1 MKNLLHNIQIL
12 AMLALTMIGIQSCSD
27 ELHDVGDVQVSFT
40 AMLPTDTRT
49 RSFGKAEQVNTLVVG
64 IFKKGVADMHTNS
77 GGSWNYY
84 EIDRQSFPI
93 NGTSVNVQLTLAQ
106 EQTYSFVF
114 WAYYYDGNQ
123 NIYNIDDLTAIVMNA
138 LPDPITFAQAEA
150 ADAFFATMEDITI
163 TGDCSYPVELIRP
176 LAQINVG
183 TTGKTMQ
190 ASFTAKAAPDT
201 FHPFTN
207 TVSGVTDYTWNFSET
222 TTETFSVKYN
232 DDNETVYNYLA
243 MGYLFAPTTAT
254 KISAEL
260 TLTDGDASKTVQFP
274 QVEIEANQRSNIA
287 GNFTQ
292 QQEN

>member
-1 MKNLLHNIQIL
+1 
-12 AMLALTMIGIQSCSD
+12 MLALTMAGIQSCSD

-40 AMLPTDTRT
+40 ATLPTDIRT

-64 IFKKGVADMHTNS
+64 IFKKGVADVHNNS

-93 NGTSVNVQLTLAQ
+93 NDTSIDVQLTLAQ

-114 WAYYYDGNQ
+114 WACDGNQ
-123 NIYNIDDLTAIVMNA
+123 NIYDIDDLTAIEMNT
-138 LPDPITFAQAEA
+138 LPNPITFSEAEA

-163 TGDCSYPVELIRP
+163 TGDCSYPVELVRP

-183 TTGKTMQ
+183 TTGTPMQ
-190 ASFTAKAAPDT
+190 ATFTASGAPKT

-207 TVSGVTDYTWNFSET
+207 TVSGAAEFSWNINET
-222 TTETFSVKYN
+222 TTETFSA
-232 DDNETVYNYLA
+232 DGTEYNYLA
-243 MGYLFAPTTAT
+243 MGYVFAPTTAT
-254 KISAEL
+254 NISAKL
-260 TLTDGDASKTVQFP
+260 TLTDGNNSKMVEFP

-287 GNFTQ
+287 GNFTPT
-292 QQEN
+292 E

>member
-40 AMLPTDTRT
+40 AMLPTDIRT

-93 NGTSVNVQLTLAQ
+93 NGTSVDVQLTLAQ

-114 WAYYYDGNQ
+114 WAYDGNQ

-163 TGDCSYPVELIRP
+163 TGDCSYPVELVRP

-183 TTGKTMQ
+183 TTGTPMQ
-190 ASFTAKAAPDT
+190 STFTASGAPKT

-207 TVSGVTDYTWNFSET
+207 TVSGAAEFTWNFSET
-222 TTETFSVKYN
+222 TSETFSA
-232 DDNETVYNYLA
+232 DGTEYNYLA
-243 MGYLFAPTTAT
+243 MGYVFAPTTPTQIET
-254 KISAEL
+254 KL
-260 TLTDGDASKTVQFP
+260 TLADKTFNFP

-287 GNFTQ
+287 GNFTPT
-292 QQEN
+292 E

>member
-40 AMLPTDTRT
+40 ATLPTDTRT
-49 RSFGKAEQVNTLVVG
+49 RSFGKAEQVNTLEVG
-64 IFKKGVADMHTNS
+64 IFKKGVTDVHTNS

-114 WAYYYDGNQ
+114 WAYDNNQ
-123 NIYNIDDLTAIVMNA
+123 NIYNIDDLTAIEMNT
-138 LPDPITFAQAEA
+138 LPNPITFSEAEA

-163 TGDCSYPVELIRP
+163 TGDCSYPVELVRP
-176 LAQINVG
+176 LVQINVG
-183 TTGKTMQ
+183 TTGTPMQ
-190 ASFTAKAAPDT
+190 ATFTASGAPKT

-207 TVSGVTDYTWNFSET
+207 TVSGAAEFTWNINET
-222 TTETFSVKYN
+222 TTETFSA
-232 DDNETVYNYLA
+232 DGTEYNYLA
-243 MGYLFAPTTAT
+243 MGYVFAPTTAT
-254 KISAEL
+254 NISAKL
-260 TLTDGDASKTVQFP
+260 TLTDGNNSKMVEFP

-287 GNFTQ
+287 GNFTPA
-292 QQEN
+292 E

>member
-40 AMLPTDTRT
+40 ATLPTDIRT

-64 IFKKGVADMHTNS
+64 IFKKGVADVHNNS

-93 NGTSVNVQLTLAQ
+93 NDTSIDVQLTLAQ

-114 WAYYYDGNQ
+114 WACDGNQ
-123 NIYNIDDLTAIVMNA
+123 NIYDIDDLTAIEMNT
-138 LPDPITFAQAEA
+138 LPNPITFSEAEA

-163 TGDCSYPVELIRP
+163 TGDCSYPVELVRP

-183 TTGKTMQ
+183 TTGTPMQ
-190 ASFTAKAAPDT
+190 ATFTASGAPKT

-207 TVSGVTDYTWNFSET
+207 TVSGAAEFSWNINET
-222 TTETFSVKYN
+222 TTETFSA
-232 DDNETVYNYLA
+232 DSTEYNYLA
-243 MGYLFAPTTAT
+243 MGYVFAPTTAT
-254 KISAEL
+254 NISAKL
-260 TLTDGDASKTVQFP
+260 TLTDGNNSKMVEFP

-287 GNFTQ
+287 GNFTPT
-292 QQEN
+292 E

>member
-1 MKNLLHNIQIL
+1 MKNLLHNISIL

-40 AMLPTDTRT
+40 ATLPTDIRT

-64 IFKKGVADMHTNS
+64 IFKKGVADVHNNS

-93 NGTSVNVQLTLAQ
+93 NDTSIDVQLTLAQ

-114 WAYYYDGNQ
+114 WACDGNQ
-123 NIYNIDDLTAIVMNA
+123 NIYDIDDLTAIEMNT
-138 LPDPITFAQAEA
+138 LPNPITFSEAEA

-163 TGDCSYPVELIRP
+163 TGDCSYPVELVRP

-183 TTGKTMQ
+183 TTGTPMQ
-190 ASFTAKAAPDT
+190 STFTASGAPKT

-207 TVSGVTDYTWNFSET
+207 TVSGAAEFSWNINET
-222 TTETFSVKYN
+222 TTETFSA
-232 DDNETVYNYLA
+232 DGTEYNYLA
-243 MGYLFAPTTAT
+243 MGYVFAPTTAT
-254 KISAEL
+254 NISAKL
-260 TLTDGDASKTVQFP
+260 TLTDGNNSKMVEFP

-287 GNFTQ
+287 GNFTPT
-292 QQEN
+292 E